1 MADQAEILRKRRE
14 ARQKKI
20 LASGESRLNKIT
32 GTAGTTAQVAPSP
45 AVILAREQLLKK
57 EQEEERLKALQTS
70 ASPTSATA
78 TDIAVTAPAGDVVN
92 AKSISDESNELA
104 RAQSSS
110 SSTLHPQAARDY
122 GAAVSSPNSP
132 TQRMARQLSTS
143 STTSTTA
150 PGSKTPTVQDLH
162 DADPD
167 DSLGAP
173 PVSHHT
179 AFASSASTSGSS
191 FGQQNPFL
199 NNPFY
204 SSQQQQALTR
214 MMSEEHAHNNS
225 NAAAKQAGGFGAGVP
240 PGFTPIISQVDP
252 TARWWKLL
260 HFVLSFLL
268 GIGAVYREY
277 KRQGDLGRFD
287 GLATDKPL
295 PFGVYQVE
303 PIPVF
308 WYFVT
313 MELILQSSRMFLH
326 GVTAS
331 PSSILATIAGFLPEP
346 FADAIRIFMRYRLIW
361 SSLVQDLSVVVFIV
375 GVTIVFTHMFS

>member
-20 LASGESRLNKIT
+20 LASGESRLSKIT

-45 AVILAREQLLKK
+45 AVLLAREQLLKK

-70 ASPTSATA
+70 ASPTSANA
-78 TDIAVTAPAGDVVN
+78 TDIAATALAPALAGDVAN
-92 AKSISDESNELA
+92 AKNILDESNELA
-104 RAQSSS
+104 GGAG
-110 SSTLHPQAARDY
+110 DY
-122 GAAVSSPNSP
+122 GAAASSPSSP
-132 TQRMARQLSTS
+132 TQRMARQLSAS
-143 STTSTTA
+143 STTSTAA

-173 PVSHHT
+173 PVSRHT
-179 AFASSASTSGSS
+179 AFASSTSAPGSP
-191 FGQQNPFL
+191 FGEQNPFF

-204 SSQQQQALTR
+204 SPQQQQALTK
-214 MMSEEHAHNNS
+214 MMSEEHAHSSS
-225 NAAAKQAGGFGAGVP
+225 NAAAKQAGGFGTGVP
-240 PGFTPIISQVDP
+240 PGFTPIIPQADT

-260 HFVLSFLL
+260 HLVLSFLL
-268 GIGAVYREY
+268 GIGVVYREY
-277 KRQGDLGRFD
+277 RRQGDLERFD

-295 PFGVYQVE
+295 PYGVYQVE

-326 GVTAS
+326 GITAS
-331 PSSILATIAGFLPEP
+331 PSSTLATIAGFLPEP
-346 FADAIRIFMRYRLIW
+346 FADAIRVFMRYRLIW